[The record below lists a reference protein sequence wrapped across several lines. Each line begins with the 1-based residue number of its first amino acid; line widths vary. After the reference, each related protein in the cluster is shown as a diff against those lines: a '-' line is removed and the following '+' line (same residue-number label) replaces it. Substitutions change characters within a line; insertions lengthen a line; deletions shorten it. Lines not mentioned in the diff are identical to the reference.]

1 MKAIQ
6 FLKWL
11 IKIISNHIDNKNN
24 SCEINYTTC
33 VNDRR
38 KDKDQNN
45 VQNEF
50 QYTSPSTIGR
60 ITNSFEIPDIK
71 SKAKIDTN
79 KPTVLLMDDYSGIIS
94 ILLDDFK
101 YLGANIIEDLN
112 ILYADGTLA
121 AFSVKKFLDEYKRKK
136 EEEIELELNSDN
148 LGIGIHTNSNYL
160 DEINTEDKNGHIY
173 QICQLKN
180 IDIALLDITI
190 GGFNYINNEM
200 VEYDGI
206 DIAKFIKELFPECR
220 IYFLTGHKPN
230 RKNPK
235 IFRYM
240 EKFRSIFNEE
250 INAWIIP
257 KNSNRTDYIIKDLN
271 KLLKIPLIPKDETLN
286 PTSSLGVGQ

>member
-1 MKAIQ
+1 MKIIQ

-11 IKIISNHIDNKNN
+11 IKIISNYIDNKNN
-24 SCEINYTTC
+24 SCKINYDLN

-38 KDKDQNN
+38 KNKDQND
-45 VQNEF
+45 F

-79 KPTVLLMDDYSGIIS
+79 KPTILLMDDYSGIIS

-101 YLGANIIEDLN
+101 YLGSNVIEDLN

-136 EEEIELELNSDN
+136 EEEIELELDSDN
-148 LGIGIHTNSNYL
+148 SGIGSHDNLNLNYL
-160 DEINTEDKNGHIY
+160 NEINIEDKNGHIY
-173 QICQLKN
+173 QICQLEN

-206 DIAKFIKELFPECR
+206 DIAKFIKELFPECK

-240 EKFRSIFNEE
+240 EKFRSIFHEE
-250 INAWIIP
+250 INTWIIP

-271 KLLKIPLIPKDETLN
+271 KLLKIPLIPNDETSLS
-286 PTSSLGVGQ
+286 PTSSLGVV

>member
-1 MKAIQ
+1 MKTIQ

-11 IKIISNHIDNKNN
+11 IKIITNHIDKRNGVCTI
-24 SCEINYTTC
+24 SYE
-33 VNDRR
+33 NDRR
-38 KDKDQNN
+38 SPHRSDSG
-45 VQNEF
+45 F

-60 ITNSFEIPDIK
+60 ITNSIEIPDIK
-71 SKAKIDTN
+71 SKSKIDTK
-79 KPTVLLMDDYSGIIS
+79 KPTILLMDDYSGIIS

-101 YLGANIIEDLN
+101 YIGDNVIDDLN

-136 EEEIELELNSDN
+136 EEEIELEL
-148 LGIGIHTNSNYL
+148 LG
-160 DEINTEDKNGHIY
+160 EIKDDDLEDKNGHIY
-173 QICQLKN
+173 QICQLKH

-206 DIAKFIKELFPECR
+206 DIAKFIKELFPNCK

-230 RKNPK
+230 KKNPK
-235 IFRYM
+235 IFKYM

-250 INAWIIP
+250 INSYIIP
-257 KNSNRTDYIIKDLN
+257 KNSNRIDYILDDLN
-271 KLLKIPLIPKDETLN
+271 KLLSIPLKPEAL
-286 PTSSLGVGQ
+286 